1 MKMLM
6 KKLSFA
12 IIGAALVAGAAFA
25 HAPAR
30 GKNGGQQVDAGN
42 YHVEAVVKGN
52 TIDVFITDHSEMPV
66 STKGFKGTAV
76 LIVKGKP
83 AQIVLAPRGDNVL
96 TGTSPVELAAPIRGA
111 VQITNSESQTVQAKF

>member
-1 MKMLM
+1 MLM
-6 KKLSFA
+6 RKISFA
-12 IIGAALVAGAAFA
+12 ALGAALIAGAAFA
-25 HAPAR
+25 HAPEK
-30 GKNGGQQVDAGN
+30 GKHGGQQVDAGN

-52 TIDVFITDHSEMPV
+52 TIDVFITDHGETPV

-83 AQIVLAPRGDNVL
+83 AKITLAPRGENVL

-111 VQITNSESQTVQAKF
+111 IQITNGDNETVQAKF

>member
-1 MKMLM
+1 MIT
-6 KKLSFA
+6 KKLTLA
-12 IIGAALVAGAAFA
+12 VLGAAMIAGAAFA
-25 HAPAR
+25 HAPEK

-52 TIDVFITDHSEMPV
+52 TIDVFVTDHGEKPV

-83 AQIVLAPRGDNVL
+83 AQISLAPRGENVL
-96 TGTSPVELAAPIRGA
+96 TGTSPVELSAPIRGA
-111 VQITNSESQTVQAKF
+111 IQITNSDNETVQAKF